1 MTRDASLR
9 TAAALVLYVRAL
21 MLGDVQAPV
30 PNGKMVLLTE
40 SLMAAMVT
48 LVAMTILPMIIMM
61 AEIVSP
67 YVTQESPS
75 VTRMVH
81 MSFCFVV

>member
-1 MTRDASLR
+1 MTHDASLL
-9 TAAALVLYVRAL
+9 TAAALVFYVRAL
-21 MLGDVQAPV
+21 TLGDVQAPV

-61 AEIVSP
+61 AEIVCP
-67 YVTQESPS
+67 YVTEESPS
-75 VTRMVH
+75 VTRVVH
-81 MSFCFVV
+81 MSLCFVV